1 MEDFQVS
8 FLLREH
14 SCIVKMSRL
23 KDRYRKDPTADTG
36 KSIFLHTYK
45 LNDDISTEKLE
56 TFFCS

>member
-8 FLLREH
+8 FTLE
-14 SCIVKMSRL
+14 SCIIKMSRL
-23 KDRYRKDPTADTG
+23 KDRYRKDTAADTG
-36 KSIFLHTYK
+36 KSIFLHTCK